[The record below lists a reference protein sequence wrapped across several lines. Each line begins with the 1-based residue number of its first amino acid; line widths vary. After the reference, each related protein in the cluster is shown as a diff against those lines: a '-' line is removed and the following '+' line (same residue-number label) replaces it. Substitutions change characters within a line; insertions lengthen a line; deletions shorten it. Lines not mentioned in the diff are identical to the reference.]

1 MIPDRGRSAPR
12 KIDFFNAFS
21 SPGFTRRIRR
31 IVYTL
36 CMVVRL
42 KDIAEELG
50 VSIVTVSKALRDR
63 PDVAKETKA
72 KILERVKRLNYR
84 PNLAARSLVTG
95 RSSLVGLVVPD
106 LIHPFFSE
114 IAKALAANLRK
125 KNYFLLVSSSE
136 SDPSLEQDEIEH
148 MLAHR
153 LDCFVVASCQK
164 NPDNLQKIGQ
174 AGVPLILLDRGFPD
188 FSSNFVGVDDYKIG
202 ELATAHLIA
211 QGCKRIA
218 HLHGP
223 STNVGNRR
231 FEGYRDTMQKHGLSV
246 LASYVIESGDAADSD
261 GETRGR
267 NAMNAVLA
275 LKPRPDALFCFNDT
289 VAVGAMER
297 AFEAGLRIPR
307 DMAFVGSG
315 NFHYSSKLRVP
326 LSSIDQKASEIG
338 ERTAKMIT
346 GLLEKAPLSRPRS
359 IVLEPTLIARASS
372 KLK

>member
-1 MIPDRGRSAPR
+1 
-12 KIDFFNAFS
+12 
-21 SPGFTRRIRR
+21 
-31 IVYTL
+31 
-36 CMVVRL
+36 MVVRL

-72 KILERVKRLNYR
+72 KILERVKKLNYR

-114 IAKALAANLRK
+114 IAKALAASLRK
-125 KNYFLLVSSSE
+125 KNLFLLVSSSE
-136 SDPSLEQDEIEH
+136 SDPTLEQDEIEH

-164 NPDNLQKIGQ
+164 NADHLQKIGQ
-174 AGVPLILLDRGFPD
+174 AGVPLILLDRSFSGFT
-188 FSSNFVGVDDYKIG
+188 SNFIGVNDYRIG
-202 ELATAHLIA
+202 ELATEHLIA
-211 QGCKRIA
+211 QGYKQIA
-218 HLHGP
+218 HLRGP

-231 FEGYRDTMQKHGLSV
+231 FEGYRDTMEKHRLKV
-246 LASYVIESGDAADSD
+246 PATYVIESGDAADSD

-267 NAMNAVLA
+267 KAMNTVLG

-289 VAVGAMER
+289 VAVGAMDR
-297 AFEAGLRIPR
+297 AFEADLRIPR
-307 DMAFVGSG
+307 DIAVVGSG

-326 LSSIDQKASEIG
+326 LSSVDQKAGEIG
-338 ERTAKMIT
+338 ERTAKMIIA
-346 GLLEKAPLSRPRS
+346 LLEKAPPVRPRS
-359 IVLEPTLIARASS
+359 TVLEPEMIVRASS

>member
-1 MIPDRGRSAPR
+1 MTPFIPML
-12 KIDFFNAFS
+12 
-21 SPGFTRRIRR
+21 PGAAAG

-36 CMVVRL
+36 FMVVRL

-72 KILERVKRLNYR
+72 KILDRVKHLNYR

-114 IAKALAANLRK
+114 IAKALSGSLRK

-164 NPDNLQKIGQ
+164 NADNLSKIGE
-174 AGVPLILLDRGFPD
+174 AGVPLILLDRSFPG
-188 FSSNFVGVDDYKIG
+188 FSSNFVGVNDYRIG
-202 ELATAHLIA
+202 ELATEHLVA

-218 HLHGP
+218 HLRGP
-223 STNVGNRR
+223 ATIVGNRR
-231 FEGYRDTMQKHGLSV
+231 AEGYRDTLRKHGMTV
-246 LASYVIESGDAADSD
+246 PDNYEIESGEAADSD

-289 VAVGAMER
+289 VALGAMER

-326 LSSIDQKASEIG
+326 LSSVDQKAAEIG
-338 ERTAKMIT
+338 GRAARMIT
-346 GLLEKAPLSRPRS
+346 TLLEKKTASRSRS
-359 IVLEPTLIARASS
+359 TVLEPTLVVRASS
-372 KLK
+372 QLK

>member
-1 MIPDRGRSAPR
+1 
-12 KIDFFNAFS
+12 
-21 SPGFTRRIRR
+21 
-31 IVYTL
+31 
-36 CMVVRL
+36 MVVRL
-42 KDIAEELG
+42 KDIAEQLG
-50 VSIVTVSKALRDR
+50 VSIVTVSKALRNR

-72 KILERVKRLNYR
+72 RILERVKQLNYR

-95 RSSLVGLVVPD
+95 HSSLIGLVVPD

-125 KNYFLLVSSSE
+125 KNFFLLVSSSE
-136 SDPSLEQDEIEH
+136 SDPTLEQDEIEH

-153 LDCFVVASCQK
+153 LDCFVIASCQK
-164 NPDNLQKIGQ
+164 TPDNLQKIGQ
-174 AGVPLILLDRGFPD
+174 AGVPLILLDRSFSG
-188 FSSNFVGVDDYKIG
+188 FSSNFVGVNDYRIG

-218 HLHGP
+218 HLRGP
-223 STNVGNRR
+223 ATNVGNRR
-231 FEGYRDTMQKHGLSV
+231 FDGYRDTMQKRGLAV
-246 LASYVIESGDAADSD
+246 PPSYVIESGDAADSD

-267 NAMNAVLA
+267 KAMDVVLA

-289 VAVGAMER
+289 VAVGAIER

-307 DMAFVGSG
+307 DMAVIGSG

-326 LSSIDQKASEIG
+326 LSSIDQKAGEIG
-338 ERTAKMIT
+338 ERTARMIAS
-346 GLLEKAPLSRPRS
+346 LLEKAPSIRPRS
-359 IVLEPTLIARASS
+359 TVLEPTLIVRASS

>member
-1 MIPDRGRSAPR
+1 MARRVQVFA
-12 KIDFFNAFS
+12 FFVTFKA
-21 SPGFTRRIRR
+21 SPFKLHVAK

-36 CMVVRL
+36 SMVVRL
-42 KDIAEELG
+42 KDIAKDLG

-72 KILERVKRLNYR
+72 KILERVKHLNYR

-114 IAKALAANLRK
+114 IAKALAATLRK
-125 KNYFLLVSSSE
+125 RNLFLLVSSSE
-136 SDPSLEQDEIEH
+136 SDPTLEQDEIEH

-164 NPDNLQKIGQ
+164 TSDNLQKVGQ
-174 AGVPLILLDRGFPD
+174 AGVPLILLDRSFSG
-188 FSSNFVGVDDYKIG
+188 FSSNFVGVNDYKIG
-202 ELATAHLIA
+202 ELATEHLIA

-218 HLHGP
+218 HLRGP
-223 STNVGNRR
+223 ATNVGNRR
-231 FEGYRDTMQKHGLSV
+231 YEGYRDTMQKHR
-246 LASYVIESGDAADSD
+246 LAVPATYVIESGDAADSD

-267 NAMNAVLA
+267 KAMDAVLA
-275 LKPRPDALFCFNDT
+275 LKPRPDSLFCFNDT
-289 VAVGAMER
+289 VAVGAMDR
-297 AFEAGLRIPR
+297 ALEAGLRIPR
-307 DMAFVGSG
+307 DIAFVGSG

-338 ERTAKMIT
+338 ERTARMIT
-346 GLLEKAPLSRPRS
+346 ALLEKSPTSRPRS
-359 IVLEPTLIARASS
+359 IVLEPTLIVRASS
-372 KLK
+372 QLK

>member
-1 MIPDRGRSAPR
+1 
-12 KIDFFNAFS
+12 
-21 SPGFTRRIRR
+21 
-31 IVYTL
+31 
-36 CMVVRL
+36 MVVRL

-72 KILERVKRLNYR
+72 KILERVKYLNYR

-114 IAKALAANLRK
+114 IAKALAGNLRK
-125 KNYFLLVSSSE
+125 KNLFLLVSSSE

-148 MLAHR
+148 MLAHH
-153 LDCFVVASCQK
+153 LDCFVIASCQK
-164 NPDNLQKIGQ
+164 NADHLQKIGQ
-174 AGVPLILLDRGFPD
+174 AGVPLILLDRSFPG
-188 FSSNFVGVDDYKIG
+188 FSSNFIGVNDYRIG
-202 ELATAHLIA
+202 ELATEHLIA

-218 HLHGP
+218 HLRGP
-223 STNVGNRR
+223 ATNVGNRR
-231 FEGYRDTMQKHGLSV
+231 YDGFLDTMVKHGLSV
-246 LASYVIESGDAADSD
+246 PATYVITSGDAADSD

-267 NAMNAVLA
+267 KAMNTVLG

-297 AFEAGLRIPR
+297 ALEAGLRVPR
-307 DMAFVGSG
+307 DIAVVGSG

-326 LSSIDQKASEIG
+326 LSSIDQKAGEIG
-338 ERTAKMIT
+338 ERTAKMIIS
-346 GLLEKAPLSRPRS
+346 LLDKTPPSRPRTT
-359 IVLEPTLIARASS
+359 ILEPELVVRASS
-372 KLK
+372 KVK

>member
-1 MIPDRGRSAPR
+1 
-12 KIDFFNAFS
+12 
-21 SPGFTRRIRR
+21 
-31 IVYTL
+31 
-36 CMVVRL
+36 MVVRL

-188 FSSNFVGVDDYKIG
+188 FCSNFVGVDDYKIG

-297 AFEAGLRIPR
+297 AFEAGVRIPR